1 MALKGKGAVVLRF
14 NRPAGTLEAFYDW
27 MIGEHMPERVGIP
40 GFLRA
45 RRFKS
50 LRPGLDRFLTLYE
63 VEGMHV
69 LRGPH
74 YLERLNNPTPLT
86 RRTAPQSTQV
96 TRGDTRVELSLG
108 EAQGGMLGTLSFD
121 PRPGEIGRAHV

>member
-1 MALKGKGAVVLRF
+1 MALAGQGAVVIRF
-14 NRPAGTLEAFYDW
+14 NRPDHTLEAFYDW
-27 MIGEHMPERVGIP
+27 MIGEHMPERVSIP

-50 LRPGLDRFLTLYE
+50 VQGVVHRFLTIYE

-69 LRGPH
+69 LQGKH

-86 RRTAPQSTQV
+86 RLTAPQSTHLS
-96 TRGDTRVELSLG
+96 RGDTRVELSLG
-108 EAQGGMLGTLSFD
+108 RAQS
-121 PRPGEIGRAHV
+121 